1 MAKKSNGTRSE
12 LLHCDNCGEEYSS
25 TYKRCPFC
33 GARADRSSLS
43 QPTNRFDLG
52 DRGDRGAS
60 SRSSASRSPAPD
72 DDDYVFDGSGVFDD
86 EGEDDDMAYTG
97 RRGGK
102 RLADD
107 DFVLTPTTIAGIIF
121 SLAVVIAAIL
131 IVVNVVLPMV
141 RENQDPSG
149 SGNPSDPVL
158 PTSQS
163 PAPSDPQPDT
173 TDDPL
178 SSDSPSPSDVVEP
191 SPSPSTPVPDNQPTS
206 FFLIYT
212 GQRDKTKPITDFT
225 ISDQWPDPI
234 QLKAVFTPST
244 ATSTVTW
251 TSSKPEVATVS
262 ANGLVTGV
270 KKGTCVITATLEN
283 GLTQTCKVDVR
294 ISGNAAASSS
304 PAPSTSAS
312 PSPSPSASSSA
323 SLTLNYSD
331 ITISDQYPDPIQL
344 RASNAEGT
352 VTWVSSNSQ
361 IATVSDNGTV
371 TRVGKGTCTITATD
385 ANGATG
391 KCTVR
396 CS

>member
-52 DRGDRGAS
+52 DRGDRGAPS
-60 SRSSASRSPAPD
+60 RSGASRSSAPA

-86 EGEDDDMAYTG
+86 EEENDDMAYTG

-121 SLAVVIAAIL
+121 SLAVIIAAIL

-149 SGNPSDPVL
+149 SGNPGGSAP

-163 PAPSDPQPDT
+163 PAPSDPQPGT

-178 SSDSPSPSDVVEP
+178 GSASPLPTDPVDPSPA
-191 SPSPSTPVPDNQPTS
+191 PSTTVPDNQPTS

-212 GQRDKTKPITDFT
+212 MQRDKTKPITEFT
-225 ISDQWPDPI
+225 ISNDWPDPI

-270 KKGTCVITATLEN
+270 KSGNCVITATLEN
-283 GLTQTCKVDVR
+283 GLTQTCKVSVSL
-294 ISGNAAASSS
+294 SGNAAASSS
-304 PAPSTSAS
+304 PSPSTSTN
-312 PSPSPSASSSA
+312 PSPPPSASPTS
-323 SLTLNYSD
+323 SLTLSSTD
-331 ITISDQYPDPIQL
+331 FTISDQHPDPIQL
-344 RASNAEGT
+344 RVTGAEGT
-352 VTWVSSNSQ
+352 VTWTSSKPEV
-361 IATVSDNGTV
+361 ATVSANGTV
-371 TRVGKGTCTITATD
+371 TRVSKGTCTVTATD
-385 ANGATG
+385 ANGNTA
-391 KCTVR
+391 KCIVR
-396 CS
+396 CG